1 MKHTVEHNFDVPP
14 QSVIFGM
21 SDAMKKVQRDL
32 AMIAS
37 ADVPVLIEGPSGSGK
52 EIIAKL
58 IHQGSPVAKGPYVKV
73 NCPAIP
79 DALLE
84 SELFGYEKGAFTG
97 AVAAKRGLIELADG
111 GTLFLDEI
119 GELSLGLQ
127 SKLLQVL
134 QDGKFSRIGAEE
146 DTRSEARVICA
157 TNRDLKREIAAG
169 TFREDLFYRVNVVN
183 ITLPSLRERSADIP
197 ELVDYF
203 LDHFNMMYNRRA
215 VPLSASL
222 MRLLQAYHWPGNI
235 RQLENLI
242 KRYVIL
248 GTEACISTDL
258 AEPAPNNFDFEIPME
273 GPVPLKKIT
282 SQAVHRLEK
291 EIILKVLQAHHW
303 NRRRAAESLKI
314 SYRALL
320 YKIRDA
326 GLSPNRTA
334 NVKSMSAESSAPVSH
349 SDLEPEAAA
358 PNLENV
364 LPIAKVSNA

>member
-1 MKHTVEHNFDVPP
+1 MKHTVERDIDIPP
-14 QSVIFGM
+14 QSVIFGA
-21 SDAMKKVQRDL
+21 SDAMKKVQHDL
-32 AMIAS
+32 AMVGS
-37 ADVPVLIEGPSGSGK
+37 ADVPVLLQGPSGTGK

-58 IHQGSPVAKGPYVKV
+58 IHRVSSLAKEPYVKV

-97 AVAAKRGLIELADG
+97 AVTSKRGLIGLADG

-134 QDGKFSRIGAEE
+134 QDGKFTRLGAEE

-157 TNRDLKREIAAG
+157 TNRDLKREIVAG
-169 TFREDLFYRVNVVN
+169 TFREDLFYRVNVVT
-183 ITLPSLRERSADIP
+183 IALPSLRERSVDIP
-197 ELVDYF
+197 KLVEYF
-203 LDHFNMMYNRRA
+203 LAHFNMTYNRRA
-215 VPLSASL
+215 LPLSASL

-248 GTEACISTDL
+248 GTEACISSDL
-258 AEPAPNNFDFEIPME
+258 AEPAPSNFDFEIPME
-273 GPVPLKKIT
+273 GPVHLKKIT
-282 SQAVHRLEK
+282 NQAVHRLEK
-291 EIILKVLQAHHW
+291 EIILKVLQANHW

-326 GLSPNRTA
+326 GLSPNRS
-334 NVKSMSAESSAPVSH
+334 NVKSMPAESSAPVH
-349 SDLEPEAAA
+349 GDLEPEVAG
-358 PNLENV
+358 ENMEEL

>member
-1 MKHTVEHNFDVPP
+1 
-14 QSVIFGM
+14 
-21 SDAMKKVQRDL
+21 
-32 AMIAS
+32 
-37 ADVPVLIEGPSGSGK
+37 
-52 EIIAKL
+52 
-58 IHQGSPVAKGPYVKV
+58 
-73 NCPAIP
+73 
-79 DALLE
+79 
-84 SELFGYEKGAFTG
+84 
-97 AVAAKRGLIELADG
+97 
-111 GTLFLDEI
+111 
-119 GELSLGLQ
+119 
-127 SKLLQVL
+127 
-134 QDGKFSRIGAEE
+134 
-146 DTRSEARVICA
+146 
-157 TNRDLKREIAAG
+157 
-169 TFREDLFYRVNVVN
+169 
-183 ITLPSLRERSADIP
+183 
-197 ELVDYF
+197 
-203 LDHFNMMYNRRA
+203 MMYNRRA
-215 VPLSASL
+215 LPLSASL

-334 NVKSMSAESSAPVSH
+334 NRTKHVGVKA
-349 SDLEPEAAA
+349 
-358 PNLENV
+358 V
-364 LPIAKVSNA
+364 LPSRIVTWSLKLPRQTWRTYCRLPR